1 MRVRAFFAGIDRGV
15 SVLLRAA
22 AVLLIT
28 APLTQAFAS
37 SDLGDAISNTV
48 DQGYSNVPIFTNY
61 IAYIGGAIVGVIGFG
76 KLRNHFIKQDQPLA
90 PALWHLLGAA
100 LLVSLPSMWAL
111 LVQTLTTDNPTG
123 TTLAVATLSG
133 SGGGTT
139 LTLDQMMID
148 LVSVI
153 KAPMGYLL
161 WSLGVMLGLL
171 FLVSA
176 FLRIARNSGQ
186 DGPRSSMG
194 VGTLGRILI
203 GAILLSFAATADVF
217 TTTIFGSDVLV
228 FAGMDLHGTVDAAV
242 EARANAAISAVLV
255 FIQIIGFIAFM
266 RGFLM
271 LRAQADGASNVSTAA
286 SFTHLIGGAVAFNIS
301 SFLGLVQYTFCQGA
315 ASCNVFTFT

>member
-1 MRVRAFFAGIDRGV
+1 MRMRGLFSAVRTGLQATA
-15 SVLLRAA
+15 LLLVAS
-22 AVLLIT
+22 
-28 APLTQAFAS
+28 PLAQAFAS
-37 SDLGDAISNTV
+37 SDLGDAVTNTI
-48 DQGYSNVPIFTNY
+48 DQGYSNVPIFINY
-61 IAYIGGAIVGVIGFG
+61 IAYIGGAIVGVLGFG
-76 KLRNHFIKQDQPLA
+76 KLRNHFARPDQPLA

-100 LLVSLPSMWAL
+100 LLVSLPSMWAM
-111 LVQTLTTDNPTG
+111 LVQTLTTDTPTG
-123 TTLAVATLSG
+123 TTVAVATLSG
-133 SGGGTT
+133 SGGGGT

-148 LVSVI
+148 LVSVL

-161 WSLGVMLGLL
+161 WSLGVVLGLL

-186 DGPRSSMG
+186 DGPRSSLG
-194 VGTLGRILI
+194 VGTMGRILI

-228 FAGMDLHGTVDAAV
+228 FAGMDLKGTVDPAV

-271 LRAQADGASNVSTAA
+271 LRAQADGASNISTAA

-301 SFLGLVQYTFCQGA
+301 SFLGMVQYTFCQGA
-315 ASCNVFTFT
+315 ASCNVFTFS